1 MITPED
7 FSRIK
12 EDIDNGSDITPE
24 DIKSLVDTIYEMD
37 TQLVILQNALQLA
50 VDNSQEVIPAVAE
63 KVLSLSGRTDT
74 KIKKKVAQY
83 AADVTARYEIAVHL
97 YLAGAADKA
106 REMLSGT
113 PDISEETTQEVE
125 NGNNQ

>member
-106 REMLSGT
+106 REMLGGT

-125 NGNNQ
+125 NGNNK